1 MPVWHRRPGVDTV
14 SEFLVS
20 ILKYGI
26 CPRGNRRIADEK
38 QDILPEWESAAN
50 ATP

>member
-1 MPVWHRRPGVDTV
+1 MPLPHRRPGVDTV
-14 SEFLVS
+14 NEFLVS
-20 ILKYGI
+20 IMEYGI
-26 CPRGNRRIADEK
+26 CPCGSCQIAAEK